1 MNKNEVIDKRELV
14 NKLTTARASLLLKA
28 PFYGTLLMHLKFGLA
43 ECETACTDMKRIL
56 WDPNFLRRITL
67 EEVQFVMLHEVMHCV
82 LNHIHRGKGKAHKLY
97 NFAAD
102 IVVNSIIMQT
112 YAVNEFLVDG
122 ESAMHLAPDGIEG
135 REYTADQVYEML
147 IRKYEKFL
155 DDVDTL
161 SDEVRSEYGIQIDNH
176 DIWDVIPVSTEL
188 TEEWK
193 LAIKE
198 AAKKC
203 FSLEDTPSFVRK
215 LLDGE
220 GYNPIINWRQVLHD
234 FTQIVAEN
242 YDFDFAP
249 PDHRFSNGDFIIP
262 SFLEIEG
269 EAIKNLWVL
278 IDSSGSM
285 DDKMLTMIMKEIEA
299 AINQF
304 SNLHARISC
313 FDTSVTEPMEFEDI
327 EGLAK
332 LKIEGGGG
340 TSFKCIFDYLK
351 DNMMTEPPVAIVI
364 ITDGYSR
371 YPDAKASMDIPVL
384 WFLINNSHDAPWGK
398 SVHFS
403 VE

>member
-1 MNKNEVIDKRELV
+1 MNTNKVIDKRELV

-56 WDPNFLRRITL
+56 WDPIFLRRITL

-82 LNHIHRGKGKAHKLY
+82 LDHIHRGKGKVHKLY
-97 NFAAD
+97 NLAAD

-112 YAVNEFLVDG
+112 YAVKEFQVDG

-135 REYTADQVYEML
+135 REYTADQVYELL
-147 IRKYEKFL
+147 IRKYENL
-155 DDVDTL
+155 LNDVDSL
-161 SDEVRSEYGIQIDNH
+161 CEEVRSEYGIEIDNH
-176 DIWDVIPVSTEL
+176 EIWDVIPVSLEL
-188 TEEWK
+188 SEEWK
-193 LAIKE
+193 ATIKD

-203 FSLEDTPSFVRK
+203 FSLDNRPPFVRK

-220 GYNPIINWRQVLHD
+220 DYNPILNWRQVLHD
-234 FTQIVAEN
+234 FIQIVTDS

-249 PDHRFSNGDFIIP
+249 PDRRFSTGDFILP
-262 SFLEIEG
+262 SFLEIDSV
-269 EAIKNLWVL
+269 AIENLWVL
-278 IDSSGSM
+278 IDSSGSI
-285 DDKMLTMIMKEIEA
+285 DDKTLTVIMKEIEA
-299 AINQF
+299 SINQF
-304 SNLHARISC
+304 SYLHAKISY
-313 FDTSVTEPMEFEDI
+313 FDTSVTEPVEFEDV

-351 DNMMTEPPVAIVI
+351 DNMMAEPPMAIVI

-371 YPDAKASMDIPVL
+371 YPDENAAMDIPVL
-384 WFLINNSHDAPWGK
+384 WMLIDNEFDAPWGK
-398 SVHFS
+398 SIH
-403 VE
+403 VEL